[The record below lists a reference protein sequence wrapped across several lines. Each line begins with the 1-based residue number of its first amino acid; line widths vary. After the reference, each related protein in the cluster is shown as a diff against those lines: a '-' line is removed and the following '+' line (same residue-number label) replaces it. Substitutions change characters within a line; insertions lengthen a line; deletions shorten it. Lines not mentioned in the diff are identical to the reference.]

1 MKKNKR
7 IITTAMGAAVLGG
20 GITITAVAQSCSG
33 DSGRNTQQDIA
44 TIVNSVNE
52 LSNYS
57 PSSSLSRLSSE
68 IINSLNSSLLPA
80 NSPPGSR
87 FIIQSLD
94 SIVALQDLVSVN
106 QNGTGYTLTG
116 VAFNGNGS
124 VSSDLNNFYTV
135 TGSLTLTVNI
145 VAGSLSVTEATG
157 LSATSGID
165 TILVFANVFNSYVA
179 GQTIVNP
186 ISNSI
191 LASIQTSLPTDF
203 VLSSIAFEVIGSDD
217 VETQGNTYNVTINNV
232 TILGTLG
239 VEIVATSFGSLS
251 FIVTEEQRTYSIGE
265 VTLISPTSIE
275 QSVIQGI
282 NELSN
287 YNSNTSLVSTLA
299 MQFLAAL
306 NNTLSGTVQAIS
318 FQSIS
323 SSDISISQSN
333 TMINVSLALSGST
346 DFNEAPLVEGIV
358 IISISINEENGQP
371 EISEDGITGLS
382 QSPLDINTI
391 VGAVNQLNGYSYDD
405 NSNQTV
411 LSLEIIFELATIVN
425 LSQTTVIGEINSGTF
440 NEFTSSDIQEESPTS
455 WRIEITANNN
465 MQLVGRILAGRLIT
479 LSETTI
485 ILQINFN
492 NGVYEVN
499 IDPSNTSQLLATATQ
514 ESILIGDINS
524 SVLQMYNGSI
534 SSPIT
539 RRLEI
544 AEAIISE
551 FENLASPVSI
561 AIASWTYPII
571 NIFNVSV
578 VGNDYSISLAG
589 FTGSATSNSGNVSH
603 VLTGN
608 EGSASN
614 SITLHFILDG
624 GTTVLPVTGG
634 LFI

>member
-1 MKKNKR
+1 MKKNKKT
-7 IITTAMGAAVLGG
+7 ITTAMGAAVLGG
-20 GITITAVAQSCSG
+20 GITVTAVAQSCSG
-33 DSGRNTQQDIA
+33 DPGRNAQQDIA

-116 VAFNGNGS
+116 VAFSGNGS
-124 VSSDLNNFYTV
+124 VSSDLSNFYTV

-145 VAGSLSVTEATG
+145 VAGSLSVVETTG

-165 TILVFANVFNSYVA
+165 TILGFVNVFNSYVA

-186 ISNSI
+186 ISNSM
-191 LASIQTSLPTDF
+191 LASIQTSLSAGF

-455 WRIEITANNN
+455 
-465 MQLVGRILAGRLIT
+465 
-479 LSETTI
+479 
-485 ILQINFN
+485 
-492 NGVYEVN
+492 
-499 IDPSNTSQLLATATQ
+499 
-514 ESILIGDINS
+514 
-524 SVLQMYNGSI
+524 
-534 SSPIT
+534 
-539 RRLEI
+539 
-544 AEAIISE
+544 
-551 FENLASPVSI
+551 
-561 AIASWTYPII
+561 
-571 NIFNVSV
+571 
-578 VGNDYSISLAG
+578 
-589 FTGSATSNSGNVSH
+589 
-603 VLTGN
+603 
-608 EGSASN
+608 
-614 SITLHFILDG
+614 
-624 GTTVLPVTGG
+624 
-634 LFI
+634 